1 MNNKI
6 NIPAIN
12 NVTIENTNRVYSL
25 IEHLCEVKKL
35 LKDNKSCNITKLLS
49 EALNECYDVEES
61 LNDATNQRLETWSH
75 LLHKFYKMTAYKK
88 TEHGEYTNITY
99 IYPYQ
104 VIITNETLWLLEV
117 NPSSDYNGGV
127 QDKNYTLD
135 TNFDYDITL
144 EEITEAEFN
153 KQAVMSTTHVIDRRL
168 NREKEKSFGHE
179 NEYKLVE
186 KDI

>member
-1 MNNKI
+1 MKRTMDNKI
-6 NIPAIN
+6 TIPAIN
-12 NVTIENTNRVYSL
+12 NVTIENANRVYRL
-25 IEHLCEVKKL
+25 KEHLCEATRLLRYNNPCNIRKL
-35 LKDNKSCNITKLLS
+35 LN

-61 LNDATNQRLETWSH
+61 LNNATRQRLETWSK
-75 LLHKFYKMTAYKK
+75 LLHKFYKMTTYKK
-88 TEHGEYTNITY
+88 NEDIEYANITY

-104 VIITNETLWLLEV
+104 VIFTNETLWLLEV

-135 TNFDYDITL
+135 ENFGYDITL

-168 NREKEKSFGHE
+168 NKEKEKIIGA
-179 NEYKLVE
+179 
-186 KDI
+186 

>member
-1 MNNKI
+1 MR
-6 NIPAIN
+6 P
-12 NVTIENTNRVYSL
+12 
-25 IEHLCEVKKL
+25 KL
-35 LKDNKSCNITKLLS
+35 LKYNKSCNITKLLS

-75 LLHKFYKMTAYKK
+75 LLHKFYKMTTYKK

-104 VIITNETLWLLEV
+104 VILTNETLWLLEV
-117 NPSSDYNGGV
+117 NPNSDYIGGV

-153 KQAVMSTTHVIDRRL
+153 NQAIISTTHVIDRRMK
-168 NREKEKSFGHE
+168 R
-179 NEYKLVE
+179 
-186 KDI
+186 